1 MESGPGVP
9 GLGPSGFVG
18 STGRTGF
25 SGSGFSGFTGSVP
38 SVLGVK
44 QSTVRYQKR
53 PSPLQ
58 QEQWRQATLFR
69 ITRSRRLFFI
79 YLASNIRWYRF
90 QCPC

>member
-44 QSTVRYQKR
+44 TIDCSLSKTTVAASAGTVA
-53 PSPLQ
+53 P
-58 QEQWRQATLFR
+58 
-69 ITRSRRLFFI
+69 
-79 YLASNIRWYRF
+79 SNIV
-90 QCPC
+90 PNNKE

>member
-44 QSTVRYQKR
+44 QSTVRYQNDR
-53 PSPLQ
+53 
-58 QEQWRQATLFR
+58 RRF
-69 ITRSRRLFFI
+69 SRNSG
-79 YLASNIRWYRF
+79 AKQHCSNNKE
-90 QCPC
+90 